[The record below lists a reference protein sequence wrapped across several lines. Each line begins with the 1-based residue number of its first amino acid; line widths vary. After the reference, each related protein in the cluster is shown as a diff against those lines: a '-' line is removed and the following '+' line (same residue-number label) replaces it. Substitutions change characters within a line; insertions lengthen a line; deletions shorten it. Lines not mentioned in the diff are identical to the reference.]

1 MDAIV
6 PTLKGQPSPLP
17 VELEQLIAQ
26 SGDFYYCPAV
36 NLADLLQPAFLNAF
50 LRQGELFCSLTEC
63 ES

>member
-1 MDAIV
+1 M
-6 PTLKGQPSPLP
+6 
-17 VELEQLIAQ
+17 ELEQLIAQ